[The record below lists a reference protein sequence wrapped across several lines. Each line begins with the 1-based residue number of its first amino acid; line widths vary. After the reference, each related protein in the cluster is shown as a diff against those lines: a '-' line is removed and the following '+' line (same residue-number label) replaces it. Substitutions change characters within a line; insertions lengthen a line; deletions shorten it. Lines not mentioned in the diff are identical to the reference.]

1 MEGQSHRTATSFR
14 EGRVRG
20 AGVTYL
26 DSSLFAG
33 SAAVARLCV
42 GASSGHFAINH
53 QSSIINHQSII
64 NGYGYGYGYG
74 YGGEREQRHIILFYS
89 ILFL

>member
-1 MEGQSHRTATSFR
+1 M
-14 EGRVRG
+14 
-20 AGVTYL
+20 TYL

-53 QSSIINHQSII
+53 QSSIINQSSTDMDMDMDMDME
-64 NGYGYGYGYG
+64 
-74 YGGEREQRHIILFYS
+74 ERESSVILVYS
-89 ILFL
+89 ILFIFYEMDGGR